1 MEQKNYSYD
10 IGIKPKKWDIPKNYH
25 FYRTSRLFKIER
37 FCILLMPVIIYYLYL
52 KVRYKIKFTNKK
64 KALKIIKEKGA
75 VLICNHILPSD
86 AASIIITLF
95 PRLIYTPMLK
105 SNMGFFVVSKI
116 FRLAGCVPI
125 PESISDMRNFDK
137 QTKDTLNKNLP
148 ILFMAEGSLE
158 LFCDH
163 IRPFSKG
170 PFRYAYEEE
179 KPIIPVCITTRKKD
193 KKVIKLYVNF
203 LDEFKINKSDNKRLD
218 IEQITVQVN
227 KIMTDFYNKENAL
240 LK

>member
-1 MEQKNYSYD
+1 
-10 IGIKPKKWDIPKNYH
+10 
-25 FYRTSRLFKIER
+25 
-37 FCILLMPVIIYYLYL
+37 
-52 KVRYKIKFTNKK
+52 
-64 KALKIIKEKGA
+64 
-75 VLICNHILPSD
+75 
-86 AASIIITLF
+86 
-95 PRLIYTPMLK
+95 MLK

-179 KPIIPVCITTRKKD
+179 KSIIPVCITMRKKD